1 MVGAAG
7 PGAVE
12 GAVVGT
18 SDVEETA
25 PVQAIP
31 TAVITATSVR

>member
-12 GAVVGT
+12 GAVVGR

-25 PVQAIP
+25 PVQATP
-31 TAVITATSVR
+31 NAVITAMSDR

>member
-1 MVGAAG
+1 
-7 PGAVE
+7 VE
-12 GAVVGT
+12 GAVVGR

-31 TAVITATSVR
+31 AAVITATSDR